1 MQAFNKFAAAA
12 AIAISTVA
20 IATSAGATTVIDNW
34 TNLPNQPIT
43 LTFSDNKISDATG
56 AGVYINGADSSDGT
70 SFHEWNSATKS
81 FTDTFNFAL
90 PSGTVGFNLS
100 SVSFVALSGLNFT
113 SVTFNGVALTLTQ
126 VPNTF
131 VWNAFTT
138 SPLPVVAGGPQVLV
152 VKGNGGVNA
161 SWGGTGSF
169 APAAVPEPGT
179 WALMI
184 LGFGG
189 AGAMLR
195 SRRRVA
201 FAA

>member
-1 MQAFNKFAAAA
+1 MSSYSKLAMAAAVVF
-12 AIAISTVA
+12 SVA
-20 IATSAGATTVIDNW
+20 GFGLSASATTVIDNW
-34 TNLPNQPIT
+34 TNVPNQPVT
-43 LTFSDNKISDATG
+43 LTFSDNKISDPTG
-56 AGVYINGADSSDGT
+56 AGIYVNGADASDGT
-70 SFHEWNSATKS
+70 SYHEWDGTN

-138 SPLPVVAGGPQVLV
+138 SPLPVVSGGPQVLV

-161 SWGGTGSF
+161 SWSGTGAF

-184 LGFGG
+184 VGFGG
-189 AGAMLR
+189 AGAMIR
-195 SRRRVA
+195 SRRQAVVKIA
-201 FAA
+201 

>member
-1 MQAFNKFAAAA
+1 MQAFKTLAAAA
-12 AIAISTVA
+12 VIAVSTAA
-20 IATSAGATTVIDNW
+20 IATSASATTVIDNW
-34 TNLPNQPIT
+34 TNVPNQPVT
-43 LTFSDNKISDATG
+43 LTFSDNKISDPTG
-56 AGVYINGADSSDGT
+56 AGIYVNGADASDGT
-70 SFHEWNSATKS
+70 SYHEWDGTN

-138 SPLPVVAGGPQVLV
+138 SPLPVVSGGPQVLV

-161 SWGGTGSF
+161 SWSGTGAF
-169 APAAVPEPGT
+169 APAVVPEPGT

-184 LGFGG
+184 MGFGG
-189 AGAMLR
+189 AGAVLR

-201 FAA
+201 VAA

>member
-1 MQAFNKFAAAA
+1 MQAFKTLAAAA
-12 AIAISTVA
+12 AIAVSTAA
-20 IATSAGATTVIDNW
+20 IATSASATTVIDNW
-34 TNLPNQPIT
+34 TNVPNQPVT
-43 LTFSDNKISDATG
+43 LTFSDNKISDPTG
-56 AGVYINGADSSDGT
+56 AGIYVNGADASDGT
-70 SFHEWNSATKS
+70 SYHEWDGTN

-161 SWGGTGSF
+161 SWSGTGAF
-169 APAAVPEPGT
+169 APAVVPEPGT

-184 LGFGG
+184 VGFGG

-201 FAA
+201 VGA

>member
-1 MQAFNKFAAAA
+1 MRITKLAAAA
-12 AIAISTVA
+12 VSALSLSA

-34 TNLPNQPIT
+34 TNVPNQPVT

-56 AGVYINGADSSDGT
+56 AGIYVNGADANDGT
-70 SFHEWNSATKS
+70 SFHAWDGTN

-90 PSGTVGFNLS
+90 PNGTVGFNLS

-113 SVTFNGVALTLTQ
+113 SVTFNGVALTLAQ

-161 SWGGTGSF
+161 SWGGTGAF
-169 APAAVPEPGT
+169 APAMVPEPAT

-184 LGFGG
+184 AGFGG
-189 AGAMLR
+189 AGVMLR

-201 FAA
+201 LAA

>member
-1 MQAFNKFAAAA
+1 MQAFKTLAAAA
-12 AIAISTVA
+12 AIAVSTAA
-20 IATSAGATTVIDNW
+20 IATSASATTVIDNW
-34 TNLPNQPIT
+34 TNVPNQPVT
-43 LTFSDNKISDATG
+43 LTFSDNKISDPTG
-56 AGVYINGADSSDGT
+56 AGIYVNGADASDGT
-70 SFHEWNSATKS
+70 SYHEWDGTN

-161 SWGGTGSF
+161 SWSGTGAF
-169 APAAVPEPGT
+169 APAVVPEPGT

-184 LGFGG
+184 MGFGG

-201 FAA
+201 VAA

>member
-1 MQAFNKFAAAA
+1 MQAFKTLAAAA
-12 AIAISTVA
+12 AIAVSTAA
-20 IATSAGATTVIDNW
+20 IATSASATTVIDNW
-34 TNLPNQPIT
+34 TNVPNQPVT
-43 LTFSDNKISDATG
+43 LTFSDNKISDPTG
-56 AGVYINGADSSDGT
+56 AGIYVNGADASDGT
-70 SFHEWNSATKS
+70 SYHEWDGTN

-113 SVTFNGVALTLTQ
+113 SVTFNGIALTLTQ

-161 SWGGTGSF
+161 SWSGTGAF
-169 APAAVPEPGT
+169 APAVVPEPGT

-184 LGFGG
+184 MGFGG

-201 FAA
+201 VAA

>member
-1 MQAFNKFAAAA
+1 MQAFKTLAAAA
-12 AIAISTVA
+12 AIAVSTAA
-20 IATSAGATTVIDNW
+20 IATSASATTVIDNW
-34 TNLPNQPIT
+34 TNVPNQPVT
-43 LTFSDNKISDATG
+43 LTFSDNKISDPTG
-56 AGVYINGADSSDGT
+56 AGIYVNGADASDGT
-70 SFHEWNSATKS
+70 SYHEWDGTN

-161 SWGGTGSF
+161 SWSGTGAF
-169 APAAVPEPGT
+169 APAVVPEPGA

-184 LGFGG
+184 MGFGG

-201 FAA
+201 VAA

>member
-1 MQAFNKFAAAA
+1 MQAFKTLAAAA
-12 AIAISTVA
+12 AIAVSTAA
-20 IATSAGATTVIDNW
+20 IATSASATTVIDNC
-34 TNLPNQPIT
+34 TNVPNQPVT
-43 LTFSDNKISDATG
+43 LTFSDNKISDPTG
-56 AGVYINGADSSDGT
+56 AGIYVNGADASDGT
-70 SFHEWNSATKS
+70 SDHEWDCTN

-161 SWGGTGSF
+161 SWSGTGAF

-184 LGFGG
+184 MGFGG

-201 FAA
+201 VAA